1 MKNNGFSRR
10 NFLKTGAL
18 TSLLAGAGS
27 LSAYSEPV
35 AKSGVWQGKAKNVIF
50 MVSDGMSA
58 GTLALADLM
67 TRHLHGRSS
76 HWISMYE
83 RDLGR
88 RGLMDMASASS
99 TVTDS
104 AAAVSSWGCGK
115 RVMNRSL
122 NTGPQGEAHP
132 TVWQCMK
139 AAGKAIG
146 LVTTTRMTHATPAGF
161 LVNMPHRN
169 DEDAIAAQYLERGA
183 DVFYGGGARHFDAAH
198 RSDGRNLFGAFA
210 AKGYRVVRNKV
221 EFEALPNDQQSVLGI
236 FFNDHLPYAVDHVH
250 VDEYKKTVPTLAE
263 LTRSALA
270 RLSKKPNGFALQVEG
285 GRVDHAAHAN
295 DAAGLVFDQMA
306 FDDAVGVALDFVDR
320 HPDTL
325 LIVTSD
331 HGNANPGLN
340 GDGRDYNDSA
350 KMMGSLASVTRS
362 FEWMGANMPKDATV
376 AQIRDFVAAYTNYPI
391 TPEQAEYIHKAQQRT
406 YRAIYRKMHSTSAVM
421 GQVLANYTAVNF
433 IGDAHTGDYVELFAT
448 GPGSA
453 SVAGFVRNTNLF
465 DLMLQASGVPAMRG

>member
-10 NFLKTGAL
+10 DFLKTGAL
-18 TSLLAGAGS
+18 TSLLAGAGG
-27 LSAYSEPV
+27 LNGCAAPV
-35 AKSGVWQGKAKNVIF
+35 EKARAWRGKARNVIF

-58 GTLALADLM
+58 GTLALGDLM
-67 TRHLHGRSS
+67 TRHVHGRPS

-88 RGLMDMASASS
+88 RSLMDMASASS

-104 AAAVSSWGCGK
+104 AAASSSWGCGK
-115 RVMNRSL
+115 RVGNGAVNM
-122 NTGPQGEAHP
+122 GPNGEAHP
-132 TVWQCMK
+132 TVLQHFNHANK
-139 AAGKAIG
+139 ATG

-161 LVNMPHRN
+161 LANASNRN

-183 DVFYGGGARHFDAAH
+183 DVFYGGGARHFDAAQ
-198 RSDGRNLFGAFA
+198 RQDGRDLFGEFA
-210 AKGYRVVRNKV
+210 SKGYRVVRNKA
-221 EFEALPNDQQSVLGI
+221 EFEALPHDRQPVLGV
-236 FFNDHLPYAVDHVH
+236 FFDSHLPYAVDHMH

-263 LTRSALA
+263 MTRSALA
-270 RLSKKPNGFALQVEG
+270 RLSSKSNGFILQVEG

-295 DAAGLVFDQMA
+295 DAAGLVFDQVA
-306 FDDAVGVALDFVDR
+306 FDDAIGVALDFSDR

-340 GDGRDYNDSA
+340 GDGRSYNDSA
-350 KMMGSLASVTRS
+350 KMFASLASVTRS

-391 TPEQAEYIHKAQQRT
+391 TLEQAEYIHKAHQRT

-453 SVAGFVRNTNLF
+453 AMAGFVRNTEMF
-465 DLMLQASGVPAMRG
+465 DLMLQAAGVPAMRG